1 MKSRMINEIDRMHIA
16 QRINALRLE
25 AELSQTEFGERL
37 GVGRLAVCRWE
48 NRAQLPSMKTIRR
61 MAEEF
66 NTTPEWILYGSEK
79 DE

>member
-1 MKSRMINEIDRMHIA
+1 MHIA

>member
-25 AELSQTEFGERL
+25 AELLQYEFGERL
-37 GVGRLAVCRWE
+37 GVGRVTVNRWE
-48 NRAQLPSMKTIRR
+48 NFSQLPPMKTIRK

-66 NTTPEWILYGSEK
+66 NTTPEWILYGESGQ
-79 DE
+79 